1 IMAELVGGAFLSAF
15 LNVVLDKLATDEVVD
30 FIRGKKVDLNLLENL
45 KSTLRVVGAVL
56 DDAEKKQTKLSSVN
70 QWLIELK
77 DVLYDADDMLD
88 EISTKA
94 ATQKKVS
101 KVFSRF
107 IDWKMASKLGKV
119 VGKLDKVLEG
129 MKGLPLQVMA
139 GESNDPWKA
148 LPTTSLEDGYGMYG
162 RDTDKEAIMELV
174 KDSSDGVP
182 VSVIAIVGMGGVGK
196 TTLARSVFNDGN
208 LKEML
213 FDLNAWV
220 CVSDQFDIVKVTK
233 TMIEQITQESCKLND
248 LNMLQLELMDKLKD
262 KKFLIVLDD
271 VWIEDDDNW
280 SNLTKPLLRG
290 TRGSKIL
297 FTTRNENVVNVVPYR
312 IVQVYPLSKLSNEDC
327 WLVLANHAFPLSE
340 SSGENRRAL
349 EEIGREI
356 VKKCNG
362 LPLAARSLGGMLR
375 REHAIRVWNNTLES
389 DIWKLSES
397 QCKVIPALRISY
409 QYLPPHLKRCFV
421 YCSLYPKDY
430 EFQKN
435 DLILLWMA
443 EDLLKLPNKGK
454 ALEIGYEYFDD
465 LVSRSFFQRS
475 SNRTRG
481 NYFVMHDLVHDLAL
495 YLGGEFYFRSEELGK
510 ETKIGMKTRHLSVTK
525 FSDPISDIEVF
536 NKLQSLRT
544 FLAIDFKDS
553 PFSNENAPCIVVS
566 KLKCL
571 RVLSFC
577 RFTKLDVLP
586 DSIGILIHLRYLNL
600 SRTSIK
606 TLPESLCNLYNL
618 QTLVLSECHNLT
630 RLLTDMQNLV
640 NLCHLH
646 IDDTRIR
653 EMPRGMGMLSHLQ
666 HLDFF
671 IVGKDKENGI
681 KELGTLS
688 NLHGS
693 LSIKNLENVTRSNE
707 ALKARMMDKKH
718 INHLSLGWSNGT
730 DFQTELDVLCKLK
743 PHPGLESL
751 TIRRY
756 HGTIFPDWVGNFSYH
771 NMTCLRLFDCNN
783 CCVLPSLGQLPSLKE
798 LYISYLNSVKTVDA
812 GFYNNE
818 DCPSVTPFSS
828 LETLEI
834 KRMCCW
840 ELWSIPESDAF
851 PLLKSLTIEDCPKLR
866 GDLPN
871 HLPALETLTIT
882 YCELLVSS
890 LPRAPTLKRLEVE
903 GSQVVESMIKAITS
917 IEPTCL
923 QHLKLSHCSSAIS
936 FPGGRLPASLKA
948 LDISN
953 LKNLELPTQHKHELL
968 ESLVL
973 DNSCYFLRSL
983 PLVTFP
989 NLKRLEIRYCK
1000 HLKSLLVSGAES
1012 FKSLCSLSIYECP
1025 NFVSFCKKGLPAPNL
1040 TRIEV
1045 GHCDKLKSLP
1055 DKISSLLPKLEY
1067 LQISNCPEIE
1077 SFPEGGMPPN
1087 LRTVWIGYCEKL
1099 LSGLA
1104 WPSMGM
1110 LTDLTVLGPCGGIK
1124 SFPKEGLLPPSL
1136 TSLKLYYLSNLEML
1150 DCTGL
1155 LHLTSLQELTI
1166 KGCPLLENMEIVIY
1180 CSLGRSSL
1188 LCLMQRW
1195 IYIGGTLL
1203 KGLSQYV
1210 QCTEWERTGRKEIL
1224 HSKLLMQKRKRE
1236 GGGFIC
1242 VEGFLDVLRDQTFK
1256 LV

>member
-1 IMAELVGGAFLSAF
+1 MAELVGGAFLSAF
-15 LNVVLDKLATDEVVD
+15 LNVVFDKLATDEVVD
-30 FIRGKKVDLNLLENL
+30 FFRGKKVDLNLLENL
-45 KSTLRVVGAVL
+45 KSNLSVVGAVL
-56 DDAEKKQTKLSSVN
+56 DDAEKKQIKLSSVN
-70 QWLIELK
+70 QWLIQLK
-77 DVLYDADDMLD
+77 DVLYDADDVLD

-107 IDWKMASKLGKV
+107 TNRKMASKLEKV

-129 MKGLPLQVMA
+129 KKGLPLQVMA
-139 GESNDPWKA
+139 GESNEPWNA

-233 TMIEQITQESCKLND
+233 TMIEQITQKSCKLND
-248 LNMLQLELMDKLKD
+248 LNLLQHKLMDRLKD

-280 SNLTKPLLRG
+280 SNLTKPLLHG

-553 PFSNENAPCIVVS
+553 PFNKEKEPGIVVS

-577 RFTKLDVLP
+577 GFASLDVLH
-586 DSIGILIHLRYLNL
+586 DSIGKLIHLRYLNL

-618 QTLVLSECHNLT
+618 QTLVLSDCDKLT
-630 RLLTDMQNLV
+630 RLPTDMQNLI

-646 IDDTRIR
+646 IDGTDIR

-671 IVGKDKENGI
+671 IVGKHKENGI

-693 LSIKNLENVTRSNE
+693 LSIRNLENVTRSNE
-707 ALKARMMDKKH
+707 ALEARMLDKKH
-718 INHLSLGWSNGT
+718 INHLSFLWSNGT
-730 DFQTELDVLCKLK
+730 DFQTQLDVLCKLK
-743 PHPGLESL
+743 PHQGLESL
-751 TIRRY
+751 TILGY
-756 HGTIFPDWVGNFSYH
+756 DGTIFPDWVGNFSYH
-771 NMTCLRLFDCNN
+771 NMTSLSLRYCDN
-783 CCVLPSLGQLPSLKE
+783 CCVLPSLGQLPFLKE
-798 LYISYLNSVKTVDA
+798 LYISNLDSVKTVDA
-812 GFYNNE
+812 GFYKNE
-818 DCPSVTPFSS
+818 DCLSVTPFSS
-828 LETLEI
+828 LETLSI
-834 KRMCCW
+834 VRMYCL
-840 ELWSIPESDAF
+840 ELWSTPESDAF
-851 PLLKSLTIEDCPKLR
+851 PLLKSLTIENCPKLR

-871 HLPALETLTIT
+871 HLPALKKLKIA
-882 YCELLVSS
+882 SS
-890 LPRAPTLKRLEVE
+890 LPRAPTLNRLEIRKSNNVSLHVFPLLLEWIEVE
-903 GSQVVESMIKAITS
+903 GSQMVESMIKAITS

-923 QHLKLSHCSSAIS
+923 QHLKLSDCSSAIS

-948 LDISN
+948 LHISN

-968 ESLVL
+968 ESLSLV
-973 DNSCYFLRSL
+973 NSCYCLRSL
-983 PLVTFP
+983 PLATFP
-989 NLKRLEIRYCK
+989 NLKRLEIRCCE

-1012 FKSLCSLSIYECP
+1012 FKSLCSLS
-1025 NFVSFCKKGLPAPNL
+1025 
-1040 TRIEV
+1040 
-1045 GHCDKLKSLP
+1045 
-1055 DKISSLLPKLEY
+1055 SLLPKLEY
-1067 LQISNCPEIE
+1067 LHIEDCPEIE

-1087 LRTVWIGYCEKL
+1087 LRTVEIDNCEKL

-1110 LTDLTVLGPCGGIK
+1110 LTHLIVWGPCDGIK

-1136 TSLKLYYLSNLEML
+1136 TSLKLYYLLNLEML
-1150 DCTGL
+1150 DCMGL

-1166 KGCPLLENMEIVIY
+1166 EICPLLENMVGERLPV
-1180 CSLGRSSL
+1180 SLIKLTIERCPL
-1188 LCLMQRW
+1188 LEKQCRRKHPQIWPKISHIRHIKVDNRW
-1195 IYIGGTLL
+1195 I
-1203 KGLSQYV
+1203 
-1210 QCTEWERTGRKEIL
+1210 
-1224 HSKLLMQKRKRE
+1224 
-1236 GGGFIC
+1236 
-1242 VEGFLDVLRDQTFK
+1242 
-1256 LV
+1256 

>member
-1 IMAELVGGAFLSAF
+1 MAELVGGAFLSAF
-15 LNVVLDKLATDEVVD
+15 LNVVFDKLATDEVVD
-30 FIRGKKVDLNLLENL
+30 FFRGKKVDLNLLENL
-45 KSTLRVVGAVL
+45 KSTLRVVGGVL

-94 ATQKKVS
+94 ATQKKVR

-107 IDWKMASKLGKV
+107 TNRKMASKLEKV

-139 GESNDPWKA
+139 GESNEPWNA
-148 LPTTSLEDGYGMYG
+148 LPTTSLEDGYGMHG
-162 RDTDKEAIMELV
+162 RDTDKEAIMKLV

-233 TMIEQITQESCKLND
+233 TMIEQITQKSCKLND
-248 LNMLQLELMDKLKD
+248 LNLLQHELMDKLKD

-271 VWIEDDDNW
+271 VWIEDYDNW
-280 SNLTKPLLRG
+280 SNLTKPFLHG

-297 FTTRNENVVNVVPYR
+297 LTTRNENVANVVPYR

-327 WLVLANHAFPLSE
+327 WLVFANHAFPLSE
-340 SSGENRRAL
+340 SSGEDRRAL
-349 EEIGREI
+349 EKIGREI

-362 LPLAARSLGGMLR
+362 LPLAAQSLGGMLR
-375 REHAIRVWNNTLES
+375 RKHAIRDWNNILES
-389 DIWKLSES
+389 DIWELPES
-397 QCKVIPALRISY
+397 QCKIIPALRISY
-409 QYLPPHLKRCFV
+409 HYLPPHLKRCFV

-435 DLILLWMA
+435 ELILLWMA

-454 ALEIGYEYFDD
+454 ALEVGYEYFDD
-465 LVSRSFFQRS
+465 LVSRSFFQLS
-475 SNRTRG
+475 SDQTWG

-510 ETKIGMKTRHLSVTK
+510 ETKIGMKTRHLSVTE

-553 PFSNENAPCIVVS
+553 PFNNENAPGIVVS

-577 RFTKLDVLP
+577 NFKTLDVLP
-586 DSIGILIHLRYLNL
+586 DSIGKLIHLRYLNL

-618 QTLVLSECHNLT
+618 QTLVLSHCDKLT
-630 RLLTDMQNLV
+630 RLPTDMQNLV

-646 IDDTRIR
+646 INGTRIE

-671 IVGKDKENGI
+671 IVGKHKENGI

-693 LSIKNLENVTRSNE
+693 LSIRNLENVTRSNE
-707 ALKARMMDKKH
+707 ALEARMLDKKH
-718 INHLSLGWSNGT
+718 ISHLSLEWSNDT

-743 PHPGLESL
+743 PHHGLEYL
-751 TIRRY
+751 TIEGY
-756 HGTIFPDWVGNFSYH
+756 NGTIFPDWVGNFSYH
-771 NMTCLRLFDCNN
+771 NLRILGLRDCNN
-783 CCVLPSLGQLPSLKE
+783 CCVLPSLGQLPSLKQ
-798 LYISYLNSVKTVDA
+798 LYISRLKSVKTVDA
-812 GFYNNE
+812 GFYKNE

-828 LETLEI
+828 LEFLSIDE
-834 KRMCCW
+834 MCCW

-871 HLPALETLTIT
+871 HLPALETLRIKN
-882 YCELLVSS
+882 CELLVSS
-890 LPRAPTLKRLEVE
+890 LPRAPILKVLEICKSNNVSLHVFPLLLERIEVE
-903 GSQVVESMIKAITS
+903 GSPMVESMIEAISS

-923 QHLKLSHCSSAIS
+923 QRLTLRDCSSAIS
-936 FPGGRLPASLKA
+936 FPGGRLPASLN
-948 LDISN
+948 ISN
-953 LKNLELPTQHKHELL
+953 LNFLEFPTHHN
-968 ESLVL
+968 
-973 DNSCYFLRSL
+973 NSCDSVTSL

-989 NLKRLEIRYCK
+989 NLKTLQIENCE
-1000 HLKSLLVSGAES
+1000 HMESLLVSGAES
-1012 FKSLCSLSIYECP
+1012 FKSLWSLRISRCP
-1025 NFVSFCKKGLPAPNL
+1025 NFVSFWREGLPAPNL
-1040 TRIEV
+1040 THIEV
-1045 GHCDKLKSLP
+1045 LHCDKLKSLP
-1055 DKISSLLPKLEY
+1055 DKMSTLLPKLEY
-1067 LQISNCPEIE
+1067 LHISNCPEIE

-1087 LRTVWIGYCEKL
+1087 LTTVRIINCEKL

-1110 LTDLTVLGPCGGIK
+1110 LTHLSVGGPCDGIK

-1136 TSLKLYYLSNLEML
+1136 PSLRLYDLSNLEML

-1155 LHLTSLQELTI
+1155 LHLTSLQVLTI
-1166 KGCPLLENMEIVIY
+1166 DSCPLLENMVGERLPV
-1180 CSLGRSSL
+1180 SLINLNIWSCPL
-1188 LCLMQRW
+1188 LEKQCRKKHPQIWPKISHIRHINVHNRW
-1195 IYIGGTLL
+1195 I
-1203 KGLSQYV
+1203 
-1210 QCTEWERTGRKEIL
+1210 
-1224 HSKLLMQKRKRE
+1224 
-1236 GGGFIC
+1236 
-1242 VEGFLDVLRDQTFK
+1242 
-1256 LV
+1256 

>member
-1 IMAELVGGAFLSAF
+1 MAELVGGAFLSAF
-15 LNVVLDKLATDEVVD
+15 LNVVFDKLATDEVVD
-30 FIRGKKVDLNLLENL
+30 FFRGKKVDLNLLENL
-45 KSTLRVVGAVL
+45 KSTLRVVGGVL

-94 ATQKKVS
+94 ATQKKVR

-107 IDWKMASKLGKV
+107 TNRKMASKLEKV

-139 GESNDPWKA
+139 GESNEPWNA
-148 LPTTSLEDGYGMYG
+148 LPTTSLEDGYGMHG
-162 RDTDKEAIMELV
+162 RDTDKEAIMKLV

-248 LNMLQLELMDKLKD
+248 LNFLQLELMDKLKD

-271 VWIEDDDNW
+271 VWIEDYDNW
-280 SNLTKPLLRG
+280 SNLTKPLLHG

-327 WLVLANHAFPLSE
+327 WLVFANHAFPLSE
-340 SSGENRRAL
+340 SSGEDRRAL
-349 EEIGREI
+349 EKIGRDI

-362 LPLAARSLGGMLR
+362 LPLAARSLGAMLR
-375 REHAIRVWNNTLES
+375 RKHAIRDWDIILKS
-389 DIWKLSES
+389 DIWDLPES
-397 QCKVIPALRISY
+397 QCKIIPALRISY
-409 QYLPPHLKRCFV
+409 HYLPPHLKRCFV

-443 EDLLKLPNKGK
+443 EDLLKLPNNGN

-475 SNRTRG
+475 KSNRTWD
-481 NYFVMHDLVHDLAL
+481 NCFVMHDLVHDLAL

-525 FSDPISDIEVF
+525 FSDPISDIDVF

-553 PFSNENAPCIVVS
+553 RFNNEKAPG
-566 KLKCL
+566 KLL
-571 RVLSFC
+571 
-577 RFTKLDVLP
+577 
-586 DSIGILIHLRYLNL
+586 HLRYLNL

-618 QTLVLSECHNLT
+618 QTLVLSHCDKLT
-630 RLLTDMQNLV
+630 RLPTDMQNLV

-646 IDDTRIR
+646 INGTRIE

-671 IVGKDKENGI
+671 IVGKHKENGI

-693 LSIKNLENVTRSNE
+693 LSIRNLENVTRSNE
-707 ALKARMMDKKH
+707 ALEARMLDKKH
-718 INHLSLGWSNGT
+718 ISHLSLEWSNDT

-743 PHPGLESL
+743 PHHGLEYL
-751 TIRRY
+751 TIEGY
-756 HGTIFPDWVGNFSYH
+756 NGTIFPDWVGNFSYH
-771 NMTCLRLFDCNN
+771 NLRILGLRDCNN
-783 CCVLPSLGQLPSLKE
+783 CCVLPSLGQLPSLKQ
-798 LYISYLNSVKTVDA
+798 LYISRLKSVKTVDA
-812 GFYNNE
+812 GFYKNE

-828 LETLEI
+828 LEFLSIDE
-834 KRMCCW
+834 MCCW

-851 PLLKSLTIEDCPKLR
+851 PLLKSLKIVDCPKLR

-871 HLPALETLTIT
+871 HLPALETLMIRN
-882 YCELLVSS
+882 CELLVSS
-890 LPRAPTLKRLEVE
+890 LPRAPILKRLEIHKSNNVSLHVFPLLLESIEVE
-903 GSQVVESMIKAITS
+903 GSPMVESMIEAISS

-923 QHLKLSHCSSAIS
+923 QRLTLMDCSSAIS
-936 FPGGRLPASLKA
+936 FPGGRLPASVKDLC
-948 LDISN
+948 INN
-953 LKNLELPTQHKHELL
+953 LKNLEFPTQHKHELL

-973 DNSCYFLRSL
+973 DNSCDSLTSL
-983 PLVTFP
+983 PLVTFA
-989 NLKRLEIRYCK
+989 NLKSLKIDNCEHLE
-1000 HLKSLLVSGAES
+1000 SLLVSGAES
-1012 FKSLCSLSIYECP
+1012 FKSLCSLKIFRCP
-1025 NFVSFCKKGLPAPNL
+1025 NFVSFWREGLPAPNL

-1045 GHCDKLKSLP
+1045 LNCDKLKSLP
-1055 DKISSLLPKLEY
+1055 DKISSLLPKVR
-1067 LQISNCPEIE
+1067 IS
-1077 SFPEGGMPPN
+1077 PN
-1087 LRTVWIGYCEKL
+1087 IQ
-1099 LSGLA
+1099 
-1104 WPSMGM
+1104 
-1110 LTDLTVLGPCGGIK
+1110 
-1124 SFPKEGLLPPSL
+1124 LPR
-1136 TSLKLYYLSNLEML
+1136 N
-1150 DCTGL
+1150 
-1155 LHLTSLQELTI
+1155 
-1166 KGCPLLENMEIVIY
+1166 
-1180 CSLGRSSL
+1180 
-1188 LCLMQRW
+1188 
-1195 IYIGGTLL
+1195 
-1203 KGLSQYV
+1203 
-1210 QCTEWERTGRKEIL
+1210 
-1224 HSKLLMQKRKRE
+1224 
-1236 GGGFIC
+1236 
-1242 VEGFLDVLRDQTFK
+1242 
-1256 LV
+1256 

>member
-1 IMAELVGGAFLSAF
+1 MAEAVGGAFLSAF
-15 LNVVLDKLATDEVVD
+15 LDVVFDKLSTDEVVD
-30 FIRGKKVDLNLLENL
+30 FIRGKKLDLNLLENL
-45 KSTLRVVGAVL
+45 KTTLRVVGAVL
-56 DDAEKKQTKLSSVN
+56 DDAEKKQIKLSSVN
-70 QWLIELK
+70 QWLIEVK
-77 DVLYDADDMLD
+77 DALYEADDLLD
-88 EISTKA
+88 EISTKS

-101 KVFSRF
+101 KVLSRF
-107 IDWKMASKLGKV
+107 TDRKMASKLEKIV
-119 VGKLDKVLEG
+119 DKLDKVLGG

-139 GESNDPWKA
+139 GEMNESWNTQ
-148 LPTTSLEDGYGMYG
+148 PTTSLEDGYGMYG
-162 RDTDKEAIMELV
+162 RDTDKEGIMKLLLSD
-174 KDSSDGVP
+174 DSSDGVL

-196 TTLARSVFNDGN
+196 TTLARSVFNNEN
-208 LKEML
+208 LKQM

-248 LNMLQLELMDKLKD
+248 LNLLQLELMDKLKV

-271 VWIEDDDNW
+271 VWIEDYENW
-280 SNLTKPLLRG
+280 SNLTKPFLHG
-290 TRGSKIL
+290 KRGSKIL
-297 FTTRNENVVNVVPYR
+297 LTTRNANVVNVVPYH

-327 WLVLANHAFPLSE
+327 WLVFANHAFPPSE
-340 SSGENRRAL
+340 SSGEDRRAL

-375 REHAIRVWNNTLES
+375 RKHAIRDWNNILES
-389 DIWKLSES
+389 DIWELPES
-397 QCKVIPALRISY
+397 QCKIIPALRISY

-430 EFQKN
+430 EFQKK

-443 EDLLKLPNKGK
+443 EDLLKLPNRGK
-454 ALEIGYEYFDD
+454 ALEVGYEYFDD

-475 SNRTRG
+475 SNQTWG

-510 ETKIGMKTRHLSVTK
+510 ETKIGIKTRHLSVTK

-536 NKLQSLRT
+536 DRLQFLRT
-544 FLAIDFKDS
+544 LLAIDFKDS
-553 PFSNENAPCIVVS
+553 SFNKEKAPGIVAS

-577 RFTKLDVLP
+577 GFASLDVLP
-586 DSIGILIHLRYLNL
+586 DSIGKLIHLRYLNL
-600 SRTSIK
+600 SFTRIR

-618 QTLVLSECHNLT
+618 QTLVLSHCEMLT
-630 RLLTDMQNLV
+630 RLPTDMQNLE

-646 IDDTRIR
+646 IDHTPIG

-671 IVGKDKENGI
+671 IVGKHKENGI

-693 LSIKNLENVTRSNE
+693 LSIWNLENVTRSNE
-707 ALKARMMDKKH
+707 ALEARMLDKKH
-718 INHLSLGWSNGT
+718 INDLSLQWSNGT
-730 DFQTELDVLCKLK
+730 DVQTQLDVLCKLK
-743 PHPGLESL
+743 AHPGLESL
-751 TIRRY
+751 SIWGY
-756 HGTIFPDWVGNFSYH
+756 NGTILPDWVGNFSYH
-771 NMTCLRLFDCNN
+771 NMTSLSLYYCNN
-783 CCVLPSLGQLPSLKE
+783 CCVLPSLGQLPSLE
-798 LYISYLNSVKTVDA
+798 NLHISNLGLVKTIDA
-812 GFYNNE
+812 GFYKNE

-828 LETLEI
+828 LETLSIDE
-834 KRMCCW
+834 MCCW
-840 ELWSIPESDAF
+840 EVWSIPESDAF
-851 PLLKSLTIEDCPKLR
+851 PLLKSLTIVDCPKLR

-871 HLPALETLTIT
+871 HLPALETLTIRN
-882 YCELLVSS
+882 CELLVSS
-890 LPRAPTLKRLEVE
+890 LPRAPILKGLEICKSNNVSLHVFPLLLESIEVE
-903 GSQVVESMIKAITS
+903 GGPMVESMIEAISS

-923 QHLKLSHCSSAIS
+923 QRLKLSDCSSAIS

-948 LDISN
+948 LHISY

-968 ESLVL
+968 ESLSL
-973 DNSCYFLRSL
+973 INSCDSLTSL
-983 PLVTFP
+983 PLVTFA
-989 NLKRLEIRYCK
+989 NLKSLEIRYCK
-1000 HLKSLLVSGAES
+1000 HLESLLVSGAES
-1012 FKSLCSLSIYECP
+1012 FKSLCSLKICGCP
-1025 NFVSFCKKGLPAPNL
+1025 NFVSFWREGLPAPNL

-1045 GHCDKLKSLP
+1045 LNCDKLKSLP
-1055 DKISSLLPKLEY
+1055 DKMSSLLPKLEY

-1087 LRTVWIGYCEKL
+1087 LRTVTIENCEKL

-1110 LTDLTVLGPCGGIK
+1110 LTHLTVWGRCDGIK

-1136 TSLKLYYLSNLEML
+1136 TSLKLCNLSNLEML

-1155 LHLTSLQELTI
+1155 LHLASLQELTI
-1166 KGCPLLENMEIVIY
+1166 RRCPLLENMVGERLPV
-1180 CSLGRSSL
+1180 SLIKLTIESCPL
-1188 LCLMQRW
+1188 LEKQCRKKHPQIWPKISHIRHIKVDNRW
-1195 IYIGGTLL
+1195 I
-1203 KGLSQYV
+1203 
-1210 QCTEWERTGRKEIL
+1210 
-1224 HSKLLMQKRKRE
+1224 
-1236 GGGFIC
+1236 
-1242 VEGFLDVLRDQTFK
+1242 
-1256 LV
+1256 

>member
-1 IMAELVGGAFLSAF
+1 MAELVGGAFLSAF
-15 LNVVLDKLATDEVVD
+15 LNVVFDKLATDEVVD
-30 FIRGKKVDLNLLENL
+30 FFRGKKVDLNLLENL
-45 KSTLRVVGAVL
+45 KSTLRVVGGVL

-94 ATQKKVS
+94 ATQKKVR

-107 IDWKMASKLGKV
+107 TNRKMASKLEKV

-139 GESNDPWKA
+139 GESNEPWNA
-148 LPTTSLEDGYGMYG
+148 LPTTSLEDGYGMHG
-162 RDTDKEAIMELV
+162 RDTDKEAIMKLV

-248 LNMLQLELMDKLKD
+248 LNFLQLELMDKLKD

-271 VWIEDDDNW
+271 VWIEDYDNW
-280 SNLTKPLLRG
+280 SNLTKPLLHG

-327 WLVLANHAFPLSE
+327 WLVFANHAFPLSE
-340 SSGENRRAL
+340 SSGEDRRAL
-349 EEIGREI
+349 EKIGRDI

-362 LPLAARSLGGMLR
+362 LPLAARSLGAMLR
-375 REHAIRVWNNTLES
+375 RKHAIRDWDIILKS
-389 DIWKLSES
+389 DIWDLPES
-397 QCKVIPALRISY
+397 QCKIIPALRISY
-409 QYLPPHLKRCFV
+409 HYLPPHLKRCFV

-443 EDLLKLPNKGK
+443 EDLLKLPNNGN

-475 SNRTRG
+475 KSNRTWD
-481 NYFVMHDLVHDLAL
+481 NCFVMHDLVHDLAL

-525 FSDPISDIEVF
+525 FSDPISDIDVF

-553 PFSNENAPCIVVS
+553 RFNNEKAPG
-566 KLKCL
+566 KLL
-571 RVLSFC
+571 
-577 RFTKLDVLP
+577 
-586 DSIGILIHLRYLNL
+586 HLRYLNL

-618 QTLVLSECHNLT
+618 QTLVLSHCDKLT
-630 RLLTDMQNLV
+630 RLPTDMQNLV

-646 IDDTRIR
+646 INGTRIE

-671 IVGKDKENGI
+671 IVGKHKENGI

-693 LSIKNLENVTRSNE
+693 LSIRNLENVTRSNE
-707 ALKARMMDKKH
+707 ALEARMLDKKH
-718 INHLSLGWSNGT
+718 ISHLSLEWSNDT

-743 PHPGLESL
+743 PHHGLEYL
-751 TIRRY
+751 TIEGY
-756 HGTIFPDWVGNFSYH
+756 NGTIFPDWVGNFSYH
-771 NMTCLRLFDCNN
+771 NLRILGLRDCNN
-783 CCVLPSLGQLPSLKE
+783 CCVLPSLGQLPSLKQ
-798 LYISYLNSVKTVDA
+798 LYISRLKSVKTVDA
-812 GFYNNE
+812 GFYKNE

-828 LETLEI
+828 LEFLSIDE
-834 KRMCCW
+834 MCCW

-851 PLLKSLTIEDCPKLR
+851 PLLKSLKIVDCPKLR

-871 HLPALETLTIT
+871 HLPALETLMIRN
-882 YCELLVSS
+882 CELLVSS
-890 LPRAPTLKRLEVE
+890 LPRAPILKRLEIHKSNNVSLHVFPLLLESIEVE
-903 GSQVVESMIKAITS
+903 GSPMVESMIEAISS

-923 QHLKLSHCSSAIS
+923 QRLTLMDCSSAIS
-936 FPGGRLPASLKA
+936 FPGGRLPASVKDLC
-948 LDISN
+948 INN
-953 LKNLELPTQHKHELL
+953 LKNLEFPTQHKHELL

-973 DNSCYFLRSL
+973 DNSCDSLTSL
-983 PLVTFP
+983 PLVTFA
-989 NLKRLEIRYCK
+989 NLKSLKIDNCEHLE
-1000 HLKSLLVSGAES
+1000 SLLVSGAES
-1012 FKSLCSLSIYECP
+1012 FKSLCSLKIFRCP
-1025 NFVSFCKKGLPAPNL
+1025 NFVSFWREGLPAPNL

-1045 GHCDKLKSLP
+1045 LNCDKLKSLP

-1087 LRTVWIGYCEKL
+1087 LRTVWIVNCEKL
-1099 LSGLA
+1099 MSGLA

-1110 LTDLTVLGPCGGIK
+1110 LTRLTGAGRCDGINVGLHGASPSHIPAKINHREMSFAGEYGGRK
-1124 SFPKEGLLPPSL
+1124 ASC
-1136 TSLKLYYLSNLEML
+1136 LSNKINHRELSFAGKTMP
-1150 DCTGL
+1150 
-1155 LHLTSLQELTI
+1155 QEAPSNLA
-1166 KGCPLLENMEIVIY
+1166 
-1180 CSLGRSSL
+1180 
-1188 LCLMQRW
+1188 
-1195 IYIGGTLL
+1195 
-1203 KGLSQYV
+1203 
-1210 QCTEWERTGRKEIL
+1210 
-1224 HSKLLMQKRKRE
+1224 
-1236 GGGFIC
+1236 
-1242 VEGFLDVLRDQTFK
+1242 
-1256 LV
+1256 